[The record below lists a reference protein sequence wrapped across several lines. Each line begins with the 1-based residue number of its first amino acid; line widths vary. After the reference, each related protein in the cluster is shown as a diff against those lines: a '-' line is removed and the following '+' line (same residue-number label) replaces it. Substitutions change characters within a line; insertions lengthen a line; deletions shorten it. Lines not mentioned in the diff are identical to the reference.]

1 MNPSEKFGLKWND
14 FQENVCT
21 AISLIGRDNEFTDVT
36 LACED
41 GNQVEA
47 HKVTRSS
54 EAQVRLTYPLDL
66 LGPRLGRELTALSF
80 RKTKGFSEVTLVR
93 EDNPKQDAKQDQ
105 R

>member
-1 MNPSEKFGLKWND
+1 MVSGKY
-14 FQENVCT
+14 QM
-21 AISLIGRDNEFTDVT
+21 ISGRCQFSLVPV
-36 LACED
+36 
-41 GNQVEA
+41 QF
-47 HKVTRSS
+47 SS

-80 RKTKGFSEVTLVR
+80 RKTKEFSEVTLVR

>member
-1 MNPSEKFGLKWND
+1 M
-14 FQENVCT
+14 
-21 AISLIGRDNEFTDVT
+21 
-36 LACED
+36 
-41 GNQVEA
+41 
-47 HKVTRSS
+47 
-54 EAQVRLTYPLDL
+54 TYPLDL